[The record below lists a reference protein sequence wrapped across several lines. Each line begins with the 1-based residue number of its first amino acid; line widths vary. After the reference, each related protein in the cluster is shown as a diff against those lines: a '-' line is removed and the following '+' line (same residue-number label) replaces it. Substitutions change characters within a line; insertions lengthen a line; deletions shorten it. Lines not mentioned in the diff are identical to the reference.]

1 MLNICFKTGKGEGLK
16 YLNQAGGGGGK
27 KKKKKKKL

>member
-16 YLNQAGGGGGK
+16 YLNQAGGK
-27 KKKKKKKL
+27 KKGEKKALAT